1 MNNNDRVVYYPLAEE
16 RINVLSHGLGLLLS
30 IVALPCLIQNAIANG
45 TIWHIVSFAIYGASL
60 IVLYAASTI
69 YHSSQSPR
77 LRSRLNV
84 FDHSAIYVLIAGTYT
99 PLTLVTLHGTLG
111 WVLFGIA
118 WGAALVGIVLK
129 LFFIGR
135 FKLLSTIMYV
145 AMGWIVVIAAKSLIH
160 NLPVGGLWWLLA
172 GGISY
177 TVGAVL
183 YSLRKMKFN
192 HAVFHLFVLIGS
204 FCHFMTIYYYV
215 R

>member
-1 MNNNDRVVYYPLAEE
+1 MNNNDRVKYYPLAEE

-30 IVALPCLIQNAIANG
+30 IVALPNLITQAIGSG
-45 TIWHIVSFAIYGASL
+45 TVWHTVSFTIYGISL
-60 IVLYAASTI
+60 ILLYAASTI
-69 YHSSQSPR
+69 YHSSQRPR

-99 PLTLVTLHGTLG
+99 PLTLVTLHGTMG

-118 WGAALVGIVLK
+118 WGAAFVGITLK
-129 LFFIGR
+129 LFFMGR
-135 FKLLSTIMYV
+135 YKLLSTIMYV
-145 AMGWIVVIAAKSLIH
+145 AMGWIVIIAVKPLIH
-160 NLPVGGLWWLLA
+160 NMPVNGLWWLLA

-177 TVGAVL
+177 TIGAVL
-183 YSLRKMKFN
+183 YSQKRMKYN

-204 FCHFMTIYYYV
+204 FCHFVTIFFYV

>member
-1 MNNNDRVVYYPLAEE
+1 MNNNDRVKYYPLAEE

-30 IVALPCLIQNAIANG
+30 IVALPYLITQAISSG
-45 TIWHIVSFAIYGASL
+45 TVWHTVSFTIYGFSL
-60 IVLYAASTI
+60 ILLYAASTI
-69 YHSSQSPR
+69 YHSSQRPR

-99 PLTLVTLHGTLG
+99 PLTLVTLHGTMG

-118 WGAALVGIVLK
+118 WGAAFVGIILK
-129 LFFIGR
+129 LFFMGR
-135 FKLLSTIMYV
+135 YKLLSTIMYV
-145 AMGWIVVIAAKSLIH
+145 AMGWIVIIAVKPLIH
-160 NLPVGGLWWLLA
+160 NMPVNGLWWLLA

-177 TVGAVL
+177 TIGAVL
-183 YSLRKMKFN
+183 YSQKRMKYN

-204 FCHFMTIYYYV
+204 FCHFVTIFFYV